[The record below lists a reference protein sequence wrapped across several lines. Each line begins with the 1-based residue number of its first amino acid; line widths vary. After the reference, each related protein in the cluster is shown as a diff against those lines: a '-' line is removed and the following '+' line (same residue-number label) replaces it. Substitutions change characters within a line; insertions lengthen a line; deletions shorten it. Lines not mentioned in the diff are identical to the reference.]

1 MEGILLKY
9 VYEDVKNII
18 CSYVY
23 RSMYYDVMNEL
34 RNSIHLIIQIP
45 YRGQLF
51 HCNGIRVVIEQY
63 PNTPLYGYCG
73 VCGIV

>member
-23 RSMYYDVMNEL
+23 RSMFDDVLREL
-34 RNSIHLIIQIP
+34 KSKIHFVVHIP
-45 YRGQLF
+45 YRGLSY
-51 HCNGIRVVIEQY
+51 HCNGILVVLQQY
-63 PNTPLYGYCG
+63 GNIPLYGYCG
-73 VCGIV
+73 VCGIF